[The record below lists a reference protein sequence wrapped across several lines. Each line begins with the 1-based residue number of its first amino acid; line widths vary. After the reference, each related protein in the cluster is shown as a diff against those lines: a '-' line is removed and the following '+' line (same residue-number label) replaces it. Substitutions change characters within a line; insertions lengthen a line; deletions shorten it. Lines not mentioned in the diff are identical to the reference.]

1 MADIELKDWINF
13 KDKMARFSQIAA
25 DKFTDY
31 INSGG
36 GYANMPIED
45 VLAYATSLVQKYGE
59 GSGTLAA
66 MMYDAIA
73 ELSGMT
79 VPPAEV
85 APIPNYGDVAKAI
98 QGAAK
103 TSELEGYLGAVVG
116 RLVKQVGAD
125 TTLQNAERDGAQFAW
140 IPMGDTCA
148 FCLTLASRGWQYMSK
163 QAMKNGHAE
172 HIHANCDCQYAVR
185 FNKNTNVEGYDP
197 DKYKKMYYD
206 ADGNT
211 PKERI
216 NAMRREFYAKNK
228 ANGLKDLEGSVAE
241 ELNVSSRMIPM
252 FTPASTISEAEQF
265 ASQFTT
271 GGAYSKVSYAGVELE
286 YANEFNRAMN
296 DVLSQYEPKYKLQ
309 NIEPMNMRSKQFKGS
324 TADAAYKWGSCDL
337 FYNKGYF
344 KTVKDFKKHR
354 EQYQALLDQVLPNVD
369 MVIEKY
375 EGQTGFLAK
384 KQLAYMKALKATG
397 KSNASEADPYG
408 TMVHELGHYLDDNL
422 FGAEYRKRGFDL
434 GASFQKYAG
443 GISAYATESKQEYV
457 AESFLMYWKDEKSAL
472 DPGLVRIFEELK
484 K

>member
-1 MADIELKDWINF
+1 MDISLRDWINF
-13 KDKMARFSQIAA
+13 KDKMALMSKTAA
-25 DKFTDY
+25 DQMAEFVTA
-31 INSGG
+31 NG
-36 GYANMPIED
+36 GYANIPTNEVIG
-45 VLAYATSLVQKYGE
+45 YATALVQKYGE

-66 MMYDAIA
+66 LMYDAIA
-73 ELSGMT
+73 ELSHAA
-79 VPPAEV
+79 VEAAEV
-85 APIPNYGDVAKAI
+85 AAVPTYGEVAKAVR
-98 QGAAK
+98 GAAK
-103 TSELEGYLGAVVG
+103 TSVEPEYIGGVVG

-125 TTLQNAERDGAQFAW
+125 TTLKNAERDGAQFAW
-140 IPMGDTCA
+140 IPQGDTCA
-148 FCLTLASRGWQYMSK
+148 FCLTLASRGWQYVSK
-163 QAMKNGHAE
+163 RTLKNGHAE

-216 NAMRREFYAKNK
+216 NAMRREIYAQNK
-228 ANGLKDLEGSVAE
+228 ANGLKNLDSSVAE
-241 ELNVSSRMIPM
+241 ELNVSARMIPA
-252 FTPASTISEAEQF
+252 FTPATTISEAEQF

-344 KTVKDFKKHR
+344 KSTKDFQKHR
-354 EQYQALLDQVLPNVD
+354 EQYQTLLDQVMPNVD

-375 EGQTGFLAK
+375 EGETGFFAK
-384 KQLAYMKALKATG
+384 KRLDYMKALKASG
-397 KSNASEADPYG
+397 RSNVSEADPYG

-434 GASFQKYAG
+434 AASFQNYSG
-443 GISAYATESKQEYV
+443 NISAYATESKQEYV
-457 AESFLMYWKDEKSAL
+457 AESFLMYWKGEKSTL
-472 DPGLVRIFEELK
+472 DPELVQIFEELRK
-484 K
+484 